1 MNTIQTPQKYVPR
14 LHLKSQLRLRPS
26 VKFQMHILAPCD
38 KRLPMHALQCKPGV
52 GKLFT
57 RRARFGKTV
66 EAAGRTL
73 IGKQGEDLF
82 FGDHGPRTNV
92 IYKRKGFHLVFSC
105 FLFQFCT
112 VEAYFFENHCH
123 P

>member
-1 MNTIQTPQKYVPR
+1 MKESTAKMNLVVINDNKDELGEFLYRIFSLSGIFLR
-14 LHLKSQLRLRPS
+14 LHGSR
-26 VKFQMHILAPCD
+26 
-38 KRLPMHALQCKPGV
+38 PGV

-82 FGDHGPRTNV
+82 F
-92 IYKRKGFHLVFSC
+92 FFF
-105 FLFQFCT
+105 FLEIT
-112 VEAYFFENHCH
+112 VHVRM
-123 P
+123 

>member
-1 MNTIQTPQKYVPR
+1 M
-14 LHLKSQLRLRPS
+14 
-26 VKFQMHILAPCD
+26 
-38 KRLPMHALQCKPGV
+38 

-73 IGKQGEDLF
+73 IEKQGEDLF

-92 IYKRKGFHLVFSC
+92 ISKIKGSHLVFYSNVVPLRLI
-105 FLFQFCT
+105 FLKITAIHDLSRKKKGLPLNSRWKFKFM
-112 VEAYFFENHCH
+112 
-123 P
+123 